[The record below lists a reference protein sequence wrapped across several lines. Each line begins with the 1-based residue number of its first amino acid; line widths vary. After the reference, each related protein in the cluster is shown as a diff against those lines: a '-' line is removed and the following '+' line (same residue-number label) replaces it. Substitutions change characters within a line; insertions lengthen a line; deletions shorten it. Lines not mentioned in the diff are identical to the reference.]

1 MIVVGQM
8 YHFELRKIATQPLRE
23 PWRNLPERKAVME
36 SDEKLHEDSVEFSV
50 SSFKLKTGK
59 YTHHPSA
66 SLRAGCGTERT
77 EKDQV
82 RDCNFHKS

>member
-8 YHFELRKIATQPLRE
+8 YHFELREIATQSLRE

-36 SDEKLHEDSVEFSV
+36 SDEKLHEDSFEFSV
-50 SSFKLKTGK
+50 SSCKLKTGK
-59 YTHHPSA
+59 NTHH
-66 SLRAGCGTERT
+66 GGTERT

-82 RDCNFHKS
+82 RDCNLHKS